1 MGERLVMS
9 TEPLDPAQR
18 RRPSVDSIVMRI
30 TDGEGRPHSAVYL
43 ALTDREAGE
52 LIDTLERLKSAA
64 SGWHEHVNDESYTH
78 EITVY
83 REDDPTASM

>member
-1 MGERLVMS
+1 
-9 TEPLDPAQR
+9 
-18 RRPSVDSIVMRI
+18 MRI
-30 TDGEGRPHSAVYL
+30 TDGEGRPHSAVY
-43 ALTDREAGE
+43 REAGE